1 MKGKLFNKGNKRG
14 DKLRSFTREVLNFVT
29 SSIEGEIHKER
40 VGKEDGGGEEKE
52 ATKGSSDGEGKDE
65 DPSSQGRIHNL

>member
-1 MKGKLFNKGNKRG
+1 M
-14 DKLRSFTREVLNFVT
+14 LNFVT

-40 VGKEDGGGEEKE
+40 VGEEDGGGEEKE

-65 DPSSQGRIHNL
+65 DKSSQGRIHNL